1 MYEFPHDLSN
11 GLENDGVLGKTP
23 KLNARIF

>member
-11 GLENDGVLGKTP
+11 GLENMEILDKIV
-23 KLNARIF
+23 KLKAHIY

>member
-11 GLENDGVLGKTP
+11 DLENKEILDKIV
-23 KLNARIF
+23 KLKAHIY